1 MTLRRA
7 WGAQRSRRDLS
18 RGHWLGPWL
27 AAVVMLVA
35 GVLTV
40 LGQSVI
46 RPMEARLSAAVI
58 GLTDIS
64 GSRSIGNV
72 VLFRLHGDLTG
83 LEIGPGCSAALLV
96 TPFFLLSAGLVL
108 SRRTSVQRGLATL
121 GALVVSLFVLNQLR
135 LLVVAFSLRL
145 WGLEQGFEISHVVL
159 GTVLSTLGVL
169 AGLILYIRTALRSRV
184 PAVVRG

>member
-1 MTLRRA
+1 MRRA
-7 WGAQRSRRDLS
+7 WGAQRSSRS
-18 RGHWLGPWL
+18 PARGHWLGPWL

-58 GLTDIS
+58 GLTEVPRI
-64 GSRSIGNV
+64 RSLGNV
-72 VLFRLHGDLTG
+72 VILPLDGDLVG
-83 LEIGPGCSAALLV
+83 MEIGPGCSTALLV
-96 TPFFLLSAGLVL
+96 TPFFLLGAGLVL

-121 GALVVSLFVLNQLR
+121 GALVLSLFVLNQVR
-135 LLVVAFSLRL
+135 LLVIAVSMRL
-145 WGLEQGFEISHVVL
+145 WGLEQGFEISHVVF